1 MARESTEQLIR
12 HYYEVFNSGDRPA
25 LLEVLSD
32 DVIHEINEG
41 GIETGRE
48 TFRVFLERMDR
59 SYREQVVDLI
69 VMADASGT
77 RASAEF
83 YIEGVYLVSDEGLP
97 EAKGQTYRLRVG
109 AFFEVEAGKIR
120 RVTNYYNLREWIAQV
135 NAA

>member
-1 MARESTEQLIR
+1 MTRESTEQLIR